1 LKSNLDAMKLI
12 WNRFLGFLACCGG
25 GIACF
30 GIAFLFLPLR
40 MCSSLLRAQADGL
53 GICSRRET

>member
-1 LKSNLDAMKLI
+1 VYRLTD
-12 WNRFLGFLACCGG
+12 RFLGFLACCVG

-40 MCSSLLRAQADGL
+40 ESTCPSPVSHYGYTWIIPAF
-53 GICSRRET
+53 